1 MNRED
6 QAELD
11 CRLITATGERGDMS
25 GQIRK
30 LIEEGADRNAE
41 DSWGRTPL
49 IYAAR
54 MGNTD
59 AVKLLISAGTDVNR
73 KNFEGACPLSKAAL
87 YGHLDCIKLLLE
99 AGADV
104 NSADG
109 DGWTAFMWAAGGVN
123 IECMRVLIEAGA
135 DINMKNKGGETAGD
149 VLKRREAG
157 QHAKHMDELE
167 RFALFVK
174 RLKDEDTKDTTSSGF
189 EFDL

>member
-1 MNRED
+1 MNGED

-11 CRLITATGERGDMS
+11 CRLITAIGESSDMS

-49 IYAAR
+49 IHATR
-54 MGNTD
+54 MGNTN
-59 AVKLLISAGTDVNR
+59 AVKLLISAGTDINR
-73 KNFEGACPLSKAAL
+73 KNFEGASPLSKAAL

-104 NSADG
+104 CACDCDG
-109 DGWTAFMWAAGGVN
+109 YTALMWAAGGVK
-123 IECMRVLIEAGA
+123 IECMRMLIEAGA
-135 DINMKNKGGETAGD
+135 DIDMKNNGGETAGD
-149 VLKRREAG
+149 VLKRRDAG

-174 RLKDEDTKDTTSSGF
+174 RLKDDDTKDTTSSGF

>member
-1 MNRED
+1 MNGED

-11 CRLITATGERGDMS
+11 CRLITAIDERGDMS

-54 MGNTD
+54 MGNMD

-73 KNFEGACPLSKAAL
+73 KNFEGASPLSKAAL

-104 NSADG
+104 CACDCDG
-109 DGWTAFMWAAGGVN
+109 YTALMWAAGGVK
-123 IECMRVLIEAGA
+123 IECMRMLIEAGA
-135 DINMKNKGGETAGD
+135 DIDMKNNGGETAGD
-149 VLKRREAG
+149 VLKRRDAG
-157 QHAKHMDELE
+157 RYAKYMAELE
-167 RFALFVK
+167 ELAHSIK
-174 RLKDEDTKDTTSSGF
+174 RLGDEDAKETAGTGY

>member
-1 MNRED
+1 MNGED

-11 CRLITATGERGDMS
+11 CRLITAIDERGDMS

-30 LIEEGADRNAE
+30 LIEEGADRDAE

-73 KNFEGACPLSKAAL
+73 KNFEGASPLSKAAL

-104 NSADG
+104 CACDCDG
-109 DGWTAFMWAAGGVN
+109 YTALMWAAGGVN
-123 IECMRVLIEAGA
+123 IECMRMLIEAGA
-135 DINMKNKGGETAGD
+135 DIDMKNKGGETAGD
-149 VLKRREAG
+149 VLKRRDAK

-167 RFALFVK
+167 GFALFVK
-174 RLKDEDTKDTTSSGF
+174 RLKDEDIKDHSGTGY